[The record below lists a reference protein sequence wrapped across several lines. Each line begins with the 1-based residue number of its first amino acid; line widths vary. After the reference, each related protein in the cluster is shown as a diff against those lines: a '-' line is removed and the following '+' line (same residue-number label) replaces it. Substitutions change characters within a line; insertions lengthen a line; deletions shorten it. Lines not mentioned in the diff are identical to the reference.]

1 MEIPEVTLNQHTFQK
16 FPRLR
21 RCCKFLF
28 RAKPGDGHISQFS
41 CPRDRI
47 GGSRSLAES
56 WVWAEVSVQ
65 TSRLCLLL
73 GLAEAQGQLMALV
86 FTWPWPPYSTVP
98 TSVPCLS
105 PCLLGFLCFV
115 FAFKFIFI
123 VSNPAFLDVYSG
135 RVVGHKGR
143 RSPLRGILTASC
155 VHSRPCFSRGLGGTV
170 LDAAQ
175 GPPRGRK
182 RPTCPAFSSEDRVD
196 GQGGMVEEY

>member
-73 GLAEAQGQLMALV
+73 GLAEAQGH
-86 FTWPWPPYSTVP
+86 
-98 TSVPCLS
+98 
-105 PCLLGFLCFV
+105 
-115 FAFKFIFI
+115 
-123 VSNPAFLDVYSG
+123 
-135 RVVGHKGR
+135 GHTR
-143 RSPLRGILTASC
+143 
-155 VHSRPCFSRGLGGTV
+155 
-170 LDAAQ
+170 
-175 GPPRGRK
+175 PPR
-182 RPTCPAFSSEDRVD
+182 PVTQE
-196 GQGGMVEEY
+196 GQGRAWESQCPGREPGWLCPLTVRAPSCRLATEDVFCQRCRDGIGWGTCFFSVSSTSLEIISVA